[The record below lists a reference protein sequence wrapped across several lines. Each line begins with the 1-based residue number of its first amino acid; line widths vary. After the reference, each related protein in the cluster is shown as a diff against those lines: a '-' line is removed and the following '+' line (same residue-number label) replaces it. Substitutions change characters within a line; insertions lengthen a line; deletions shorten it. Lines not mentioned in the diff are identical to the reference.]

1 MKLPP
6 TNAPNAQRW
15 LADEKK
21 SPSAGRRRL
30 PLRRAFTLIEI
41 MVSIVIFSIV
51 VAAICSTLILV
62 IRATEVGRVASERA
76 QRQRVVMS
84 TIENSLMCIQSFQVS
99 PQYYS
104 FIVQNGDQPV
114 LSFAAR
120 LPAVFPR
127 NGKFFN
133 PDFGRDFRLRRVTFT
148 LEPGPDRQNNL
159 VLRQKPILMDM
170 DPGEQSEPL
179 ILAQNVKSFAI
190 ECWDTN
196 QFDWVTEWD
205 NTNSIPPMVLVQLVL
220 NGDNNDNSSEA
231 DSQRTITRAFSL
243 PSTMM
248 PTVVQMGIGGGRPP
262 GGLSLPVP

>member
-84 TIENSLMCIQSFQVS
+84 TIENSL
-99 PQYYS
+99 
-104 FIVQNGDQPV
+104 
-114 LSFAAR
+114 
-120 LPAVFPR
+120 
-127 NGKFFN
+127 
-133 PDFGRDFRLRRVTFT
+133 
-148 LEPGPDRQNNL
+148 
-159 VLRQKPILMDM
+159 
-170 DPGEQSEPL
+170 
-179 ILAQNVKSFAI
+179 
-190 ECWDTN
+190 
-196 QFDWVTEWD
+196 
-205 NTNSIPPMVLVQLVL
+205 
-220 NGDNNDNSSEA
+220 
-231 DSQRTITRAFSL
+231 
-243 PSTMM
+243 
-248 PTVVQMGIGGGRPP
+248 
-262 GGLSLPVP
+262 